1 MPQLVGVALTALRV
15 LPAADSNNPHQGL
28 LHLCQRPKLRRLKVC
43 VVAAQMQLQLVL
55 YLCRRHHELQA
66 CCCSPAAHESM
77 PRRTHRIHPVRG
89 FELPQ
94 VATVQ
99 HATFGAVQ
107 PGTSAG
113 TCELDPRSVFQLV
126 SPPPGSTATGFPCL
140 GCGWVGAFLALAAIK
155 HFCVAVDESKA
166 KVFVAILA
174 AVRQCLLHAG

>member
-1 MPQLVGVALTALRV
+1 MPQLVGLALTALRV

-113 TCELDPRSVFQLV
+113 TCELHPRSVFQLV

-140 GCGWVGAFLALAAIK
+140 GCGWVGAFLALAAVK